1 MESKKELIL
10 YIGWA
15 VTTVALLVALVVIK
29 RIPTLETG
37 EDIFASINGKDFTVN
52 EFYNELKTQGGYT
65 TLNKLVDQYIIS
77 QEITDNTDAVEYAD
91 SQYDAYVEQ
100 YSSSGYDFETVLK
113 QNGYTKESFL
123 NDIMYNY
130 NQNIVAE
137 NYIKSNFTDEEIK
150 KYYESSIYEELTVR
164 HILIKSTATSSSTTE
179 EKTAAESEA
188 LKKAEDLIKKL
199 NDGAN
204 FEELAK
210 EYSEDDGTK
219 ASGGLYSNFT
229 QENTD
234 SAFFKAA
241 NALKDGEYTKTPVKS
256 QYGYHVIL
264 KVSNNGKPALDK
276 VQDKVLDGLLDDAK
290 EKDENAINKAWVAL
304 RKKYNLTINDDEIK
318 SVYDSMVDTYK

>member
-1 MESKKELIL
+1 MGWITMESKKELIL

-164 HILIKSTATSSSTTE
+164 HILIKSTATSSSNTE

-188 LKKAEDLIKKL
+188 LK
-199 NDGAN
+199 
-204 FEELAK
+204 
-210 EYSEDDGTK
+210 
-219 ASGGLYSNFT
+219 
-229 QENTD
+229 
-234 SAFFKAA
+234 
-241 NALKDGEYTKTPVKS
+241 
-256 QYGYHVIL
+256 
-264 KVSNNGKPALDK
+264 
-276 VQDKVLDGLLDDAK
+276 
-290 EKDENAINKAWVAL
+290 
-304 RKKYNLTINDDEIK
+304 
-318 SVYDSMVDTYK
+318 

>member
-1 MESKKELIL
+1 
-10 YIGWA
+10 
-15 VTTVALLVALVVIK
+15 
-29 RIPTLETG
+29 
-37 EDIFASINGKDFTVN
+37 
-52 EFYNELKTQGGYT
+52 
-65 TLNKLVDQYIIS
+65 
-77 QEITDNTDAVEYAD
+77 
-91 SQYDAYVEQ
+91 
-100 YSSSGYDFETVLK
+100 
-113 QNGYTKESFL
+113 
-123 NDIMYNY
+123 MYNY

-318 SVYDSMVDTYK
+318 SVYDSMVYTYK